1 MLFNIKYNFLEIQL
15 NLNTD
20 NIQMNSRIEDIG
32 INSLE
37 FIKMIVFL
45 EENYDFTF
53 PDEYLLHDNFNTL
66 EEIIDVAMTIK
77 NYNCANEITEI
88 KMQKD

>member
-1 MLFNIKYNFLEIQL
+1 MDKTKMLFNIKYNFLKTQL
-15 NLNTD
+15 NFDTD
-20 NIQMNSRIEDIG
+20 NIQINSRIEDIG

-53 PDEYLLHDNFNTL
+53 PDEYLLYDNFNTL
-66 EEIIDVAMTIK
+66 EDIIDMVLK
-77 NYNCANEITEI
+77 I
-88 KMQKD
+88 KMVSMLNDR

>member
-1 MLFNIKYNFLEIQL
+1 MLFNIKYNFLKTQL
-15 NLNTD
+15 NFDTD
-20 NIQMNSRIEDIG
+20 NIQINSRIEDIG

-53 PDEYLLHDNFNTL
+53 PDEYLLYDNFNTL
-66 EEIIDVAMTIK
+66 EDIIDMVLK
-77 NYNCANEITEI
+77 I
-88 KMQKD
+88 KMVSMLNDR

>member
-1 MLFNIKYNFLEIQL
+1 MDKTNMLFNIKYNFLKTQL
-15 NLNTD
+15 NFDTD
-20 NIQMNSRIEDIG
+20 NIQINSRIEDIG

-53 PDEYLLHDNFNTL
+53 PDEYLLYDNFNTL
-66 EEIIDVAMTIK
+66 EDIIDMVLK
-77 NYNCANEITEI
+77 I
-88 KMQKD
+88 KMVSVLNDR

>member
-1 MLFNIKYNFLEIQL
+1 MDKTNMLFNIKYNFLKTQL
-15 NLNTD
+15 NFDTD
-20 NIQMNSRIEDIG
+20 NIQINSRIEDIG

-53 PDEYLLHDNFNTL
+53 PDEYLLYDNFNTL
-66 EEIIDVAMTIK
+66 EDIIDMVLK
-77 NYNCANEITEI
+77 I
-88 KMQKD
+88 KMVSMLNDR

>member
-1 MLFNIKYNFLEIQL
+1 MDKVDILFNIKCNFLETQL

-20 NIQMNSRIEDIG
+20 NIQMNSRIEDMG
-32 INSLE
+32 INSLD

-53 PDEYLLHDNFNTL
+53 PDEYLLYDNFNTL
-66 EEIIDVAMTIK
+66 EDVIDVVLKIES
-77 NYNCANEITEI
+77 NRPII
-88 KMQKD
+88 PR

>member
-1 MLFNIKYNFLEIQL
+1 MKTQL
-15 NLNTD
+15 NFDTD
-20 NIQMNSRIEDIG
+20 NIQINSRIEDIG

-53 PDEYLLHDNFNTL
+53 PDEYLLYDNFNTL
-66 EEIIDVAMTIK
+66 EDIIDMVLK
-77 NYNCANEITEI
+77 I
-88 KMQKD
+88 KMVSMLNDR

>member
-1 MLFNIKYNFLEIQL
+1 MLFNIKYNFLKTQL
-15 NLNTD
+15 NFDTD
-20 NIQMNSRIEDIG
+20 NIQINSRIEDIG

-53 PDEYLLHDNFNTL
+53 PDEYLLYDNFNTL
-66 EEIIDVAMTIK
+66 EDIIDMVLK
-77 NYNCANEITEI
+77 I
-88 KMQKD
+88 KMVSVLNDR

>member
-1 MLFNIKYNFLEIQL
+1 MDKTNMLFNITYNFLKTQL
-15 NLNTD
+15 NSDTD
-20 NIQMNSRIEDIG
+20 NIQINSRIEDIG

-53 PDEYLLHDNFNTL
+53 PDEYLLYDNFNTL
-66 EEIIDVAMTIK
+66 EDIIDMVLK
-77 NYNCANEITEI
+77 I
-88 KMQKD
+88 KMVSMLNDR